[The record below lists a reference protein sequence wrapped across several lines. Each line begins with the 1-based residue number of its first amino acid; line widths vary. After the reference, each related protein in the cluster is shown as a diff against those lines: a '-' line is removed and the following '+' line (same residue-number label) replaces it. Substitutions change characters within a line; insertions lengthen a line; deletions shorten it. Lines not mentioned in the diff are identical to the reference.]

1 MSNCFFLPQ
10 SVSSENSPEDP
21 ERLQAAVCYS
31 PITLDQA
38 GHPLPTSFS
47 RSLAL
52 AGNQQIAQG
61 QGVHLCALEAV
72 DGLFGA
78 ADNRLVVVKRR
89 VQHDGHTG
97 EVTER
102 GNQDRKSTR
111 LNSSHLVI
119 SYAVF

>member
-61 QGVHLCALEAV
+61 QGVHLCALEEV

-78 ADNRLVVVKRR
+78 ADNRLIRSEE
-89 VQHDGHTG
+89 HTS
-97 EVTER
+97 EL
-102 GNQDRKSTR
+102 QSR
-111 LNSSHLVI
+111 LHLVCRLLLEKKKSKHYKCGTI
-119 SYAVF
+119 II